1 MRDDLRLSGGRG
13 DVEVEDLRRVE
24 VDRVEALARAVDDL
38 QTLPVLHGQVDEKR
52 MFLKI
57 IIINIIIAVSSNFK
71 TLKGNLLFKFE
82 L

>member
-24 VDRVEALARAVDDL
+24 VDRVESLARAVDDF
-38 QTLPVLHGQVDEKR
+38 QSLPVLHGQVDEKR
-52 MFLKI
+52 MLLQI
-57 IIINIIIAVSSNFK
+57 IILNIIIAVSSNFK

-82 L
+82 Q